1 MRQCASFCAAAAVA
15 LLASLG
21 GTPALAQKSGGILQ
35 MPGFASPASMSIHE
49 ESTIAAG
56 IPLMGV
62 FNNLVVFDQHVAQNS
77 PQSIVPDLATG
88 WSWSED
94 GTQLIFPLRQGV
106 KWHDGK
112 PFTARDVK
120 CTWDALRG
128 LSADKFRINPRKA
141 WYRNVEDITT
151 NGDHEVTFHL
161 KRPQPYLIALLASGL
176 SPVYPC
182 HVPSAQMR
190 QHPIGTGPFK
200 FVEYKPN
207 DHIRVTR
214 NPDYW
219 KPSRPYLDG
228 IETTIIPSAATR
240 NLAFLAGKFDLVWV
254 SIPLLKEIQS
264 QAPQSVCD
272 VVMDNNS
279 RDLLINRAVPPFD
292 NPELRRAMALSL
304 DRQAFITI
312 LAEGQGAVGG
322 SILPPPDGVWGMP
335 SDVLHGLPGYGPDVA
350 KNREEARG
358 IMQKLGYGPDKRLA
372 VKVSTRD
379 VEAFRDLAILA
390 ISQLREIYID
400 GQLEL
405 IDTAIWFPRFV
416 RKDYT
421 VGVTISGGGL
431 DEPDQKFYE
440 TYACGAERNYS
451 GYCEPETDKLI
462 DAQSMEA
469 NAEKRRKLVWE
480 IERKLAE
487 DASRPVLLYSRF
499 ATCMQPQLKGIV
511 TMTNSRFNG
520 WRMEDVWLDK

>member
-94 GTQLIFPLRQGV
+94 AREVTFKLRPGV

-120 CTWDALRG
+120 CTWDALRR